1 MPDPQYQEA
10 VSANTTVP
18 AAPVPAATQSRTQP
32 APEVHLTISEGSPP
46 PAHQT
51 TQKRYTNV
59 IDEKL
64 GQVIYDAIY
73 FNKIREQQ
81 LEPASAIPTSLSVC
95 VVWHVYSLSVAPLA
109 FRLEKHVAPGHMNL
123 GTLAL
128 QSITF
133 TFKNNGYENG
143 QRLSCYACSPVTHVH
158 WPATKRRGADEIM
171 LDIILT
177 KLGMI

>member
-46 PAHQT
+46 PTHH
-51 TQKRYTNV
+51 
-59 IDEKL
+59 
-64 GQVIYDAIY
+64 
-73 FNKIREQQ
+73 
-81 LEPASAIPTSLSVC
+81 